1 MAEYIERGTAI
12 AKLTALEVAEPS
24 ATMADAKRLLADM
37 PAVDVEEM
45 SDGYHTFDDLYEQ
58 RLILS
63 AALAKNNPHAWKS
76 KRHEDGSVPF
86 GGGWFIMGFDTDE
99 GCYTYHYELK
109 DWDLFQ
115 CEELDKGKPWDG
127 HTSKDVRRLLS
138 IPAADGAPV
147 VHGRWID
154 PPIWGRGVCAC
165 SECKEKSVIFA
176 FSNGEISEKYCPLC
190 GARMDGDSVMAESV
204 GQDAARKGD
213 GDSDA
218 LD

>member
-1 MAEYIERGTAI
+1 MTEYIERGTAI

-37 PAVDVEEM
+37 PAVDVEKM

-115 CEELDKGKPWDG
+115 CKELDKGKLWDG

-138 IPAADGAPV
+138 IPAADVAPV
-147 VHGRWID
+147 VHCKDCRY
-154 PPIWGRGVCAC
+154 WGDADGISTNVDGVRFARCRAHNHYVAGMHIGWCPADDDFC
-165 SECKEKSVIFA
+165 S
-176 FSNGEISEKYCPLC
+176 Y
-190 GARMDGDSVMAESV
+190 GAR
-204 GQDAARKGD
+204 AARGI
-213 GDSDA
+213 
-218 LD
+218 